1 VTAIDLADDTAKI
14 IAPGGPYEAERVVL
28 ATPPTAWPTI
38 NPEPGAEYRVAM
50 GEVVKYLS
58 DTPRRFWIPEALSP
72 SSTSERYGM
81 TWEGTD
87 NQIGY
92 QPELSLFAG
101 GPAATNAL
109 VAWESG
115 QVHQFYDATLNQVYA
130 GYPDNRV
137 EWPRFMP
144 WPREPY
150 TMTGYSCPQ
159 PGDVCTVWPNYAQG
173 FGPGG
178 KLWFAGEHTCPAF
191 FGYMEGALEGGF
203 FTGMRIQGWSG

>member
-1 VTAIDLADDTAKI
+1 
-14 IAPGGPYEAERVVL
+14 
-28 ATPPTAWPTI
+28 
-38 NPEPGAEYRVAM
+38 M

-58 DTPRRFWIPEALSP
+58 DTPRRFWIGESLSP

-87 NQIGY
+87 NQIGH

-109 VAWESG
+109 IAWEG
-115 QVHQFYDATLNQVYA
+115 GKVHEFYDTTLNQVYA
-130 GYPDNRV
+130 GYPQNRV

-159 PGDVCTVWPNYAQG
+159 PGDVCKVWPNYVG
-173 FGPGG
+173 GYGPGG
-178 KLWFAGEHTCPAF
+178 KLHFAGEHTCPAF

-203 FTGMRIQGWSG
+203 FAGLNILKSG